1 MKYTEELDKVSYCLG
16 LSFASNLLSSGVNTI
31 NPEALLDALK
41 TVYAGQMPEI
51 KPEEANNILQE
62 FFTKLQDDRGKAA
75 KEAGEKFLND
85 NKGQSGVITLP
96 SGLQYKVISEGKGA
110 TPKASDTVKC
120 HYEGRLI
127 NGAGVDSS

>member
-62 FFTKLQDDRGKAA
+62 SL
-75 KEAGEKFLND
+75 
-85 NKGQSGVITLP
+85 
-96 SGLQYKVISEGKGA
+96 IS
-110 TPKASDTVKC
+110 C
-120 HYEGRLI
+120 IILLRQR
-127 NGAGVDSS
+127 

>member
-51 KPEEANNILQE
+51 KPE
-62 FFTKLQDDRGKAA
+62 
-75 KEAGEKFLND
+75 
-85 NKGQSGVITLP
+85 V
-96 SGLQYKVISEGKGA
+96 
-110 TPKASDTVKC
+110 
-120 HYEGRLI
+120 
-127 NGAGVDSS
+127 